1 MMGKGKV
8 LILMGSKSDFEV
20 MSEAKKVLEEAG
32 VEVLFTVAS
41 AHRTPERV
49 KELSER
55 CEAGEFDLVIAGAG
69 GAAHLAGFVASHTLV
84 PVIGVPIGGSLLGLD
99 ALLSTVQMPPG
110 VPVAT
115 VGINGA
121 RNAGLLALRI
131 LSLRY
136 PELREHL
143 KKIKEEMRKAVEKSA
158 EEVEKSG

>member
-1 MMGKGKV
+1 MMGKGRV

-99 ALLSTVQMPPG
+99 SLLSTVQMPPG

-131 LSLRY
+131 LRLKY

-143 KKIKEEMRKAVEKSA
+143 QGLKEEMRKAVEKSA